1 MLSSVR
7 ILALTQ
13 LYPTPLQQ
21 GLASFNRQQFAELS
35 RLHELRVIRPI
46 PWPVAALQWIRGQ
59 SIAAVP
65 VTPGSVAAQY
75 PTYYYM
81 PRVRSD
87 LFGPCLESSV
97 RKSVERMIESYR
109 PDVLLTSWAHPD
121 GWATMRFGRRAGL
134 PVVLKVLGS
143 DVLVLAKGRRRQPI
157 VDALCGVDSVIA
169 VSEDLA
175 RQTVSLG
182 ASPSRVHVVPEGLD
196 TEIFSPGDQ
205 SVARLRLGLPASGR
219 IILFV
224 GNLLRSKGVVDL
236 VHACALLR
244 DRGVQF
250 GCRIVGQGPDAAI
263 LERAIRT
270 SHLADH
276 VSCVGGRPHAE
287 LADWF
292 RASDVVTLPSYTE
305 GIPNVL
311 REAISCGKPFVST
324 SVGGI
329 PEISH
334 PSFSRLVPPGSIAEL
349 ADALAHI
356 LEDVPQIDRNI
367 VQRINISWA
376 ESARLLAG
384 HLKAAVDG
392 RSRP

>member
-1 MLSSVR
+1 MPSSVR

-35 RLHELRVIRPI
+35 RLHELRIIRPI
-46 PWPVAALQWIRGQ
+46 PWPVAVEQWIRGQ
-59 SIAAVP
+59 SIDAAP
-65 VTPGSVAAQY
+65 VTPGSIAVEY

-97 RKSVERMIESYR
+97 RQSVERMIESYR

-121 GWATMRFGRRAGL
+121 GWATLRFGRRAGL

-157 VDALCGVDSVIA
+157 VDALCGADAVIA
-169 VSEDLA
+169 VSQDLA
-175 RQTVSLG
+175 RNVISLG
-182 ASPSRVHVVPEGLD
+182 VPPSRVSVVQEGLA

-205 SVARLRLGLPASGR
+205 GVARSRLGLPASGR
-219 IILFV
+219 MILFV
-224 GNLLRSKGVVDL
+224 GNLLKAKGVVDL
-236 VHACALLR
+236 VQACALLR
-244 DRGVQF
+244 DRRVEF
-250 GCRIVGQGPDAAI
+250 TCRIVGQGPDAATV
-263 LERAIRT
+263 ERAIRT
-270 SHLADH
+270 SKLTDH
-276 VSCVGGRPHAE
+276 VSCVGVRPHGE

-324 SVGGI
+324 TVGGI
-329 PEISH
+329 PEIAD
-334 PSFSRLVPPGSIAEL
+334 PSLSRLVPPGSVPEL
-349 ADALAHI
+349 ADALGHF
-356 LEDVPQIDRNI
+356 LENPPHVDRDV
-367 VQRINISWA
+367 VHRINISW
-376 ESARLLAG
+376 EDSARLLAG
-384 HLKAAVDG
+384 HLQAAVDS
-392 RSRP
+392 RSSR